1 MKELISSMSR
11 NGTATKSLDLGEWD
25 VSVGLEKTIYITN
38 PNSYA
43 KADLKDIKNSDTRL
57 NIYLPDEI
65 GPLQTVPVTIRIAAK
80 EFDDDMDEEEYFTKV
95 MDKMSGKVVWR
106 TP

>member
-1 MKELISSMSR
+1 MKELISSLSR

-25 VSVGLEKTIYITN
+25 VSVGLEKTIYLTN

-43 KADLKDIKNSDTRL
+43 KADLKGIKNSDTRL

-65 GPLQTVPVTIRIAAK
+65 APLQTVPVTVRIAAK
-80 EFDDDMDEEEYFTKV
+80 EFDDDIDEETFFKKIIDT
-95 MDKMSGKVVWR
+95 MSGKVVWR
-106 TP
+106 PL